1 MNENINID
9 KKDNEYDKYVEKN
22 ESNNLINNNY
32 SKQTKEKII
41 PKRNENKESINLYFK
56 NYHSNDKI
64 NSNNIMLDKNIKNK
78 INVNT
83 KTIEDEEK
91 E

>member
-41 PKRNENKESINLYFK
+41 PKRN
-56 NYHSNDKI
+56 
-64 NSNNIMLDKNIKNK
+64 
-78 INVNT
+78 
-83 KTIEDEEK
+83 
-91 E
+91 

>member
-22 ESNNLINNNY
+22 KSNNLINNNY

-41 PKRNENKESINLYFK
+41 PKRN
-56 NYHSNDKI
+56 
-64 NSNNIMLDKNIKNK
+64 
-78 INVNT
+78 
-83 KTIEDEEK
+83 
-91 E
+91 